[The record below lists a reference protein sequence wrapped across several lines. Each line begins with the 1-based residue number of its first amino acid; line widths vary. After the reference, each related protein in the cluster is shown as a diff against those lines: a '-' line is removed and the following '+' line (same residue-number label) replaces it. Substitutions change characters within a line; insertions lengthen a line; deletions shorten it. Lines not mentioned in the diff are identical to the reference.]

1 MCAVVA
7 GVQTCA
13 LPIFNPA
20 VTLGLWAGDRFP
32 LKDVVPYIVAQV
44 VGAIAAGWILF
55 QIASGQ
61 AGFAIDQNAAGAFA
75 SNGYGALS
83 PQGYSV
89 AAAFL
94 CEVVKTDFLLTD
106 PVAATPGRAPAGSAG
121 LGNGLA
127 RTLH

>member
-1 MCAVVA
+1 MLRRPPRSNR
-7 GVQTCA
+7 TY
-13 LPIFNPA
+13 
-20 VTLGLWAGDRFP
+20 TLFPYTTLFRSRFP

-61 AGFAIDQNAAGAFA
+61 AGFAIDPNAAGAFA

-94 CEVVKTDFLLTD
+94 CEVVMTAFFL
-106 PVAATPGRAPAGSAG
+106 
-121 LGNGLA
+121 
-127 RTLH
+127 